1 MKKIIVTAVFCA
13 FAQAAVF
20 ADDVLKENEN
30 LFKEPSGD
38 PLQEVEKDISASKS
52 IESRKNVAMWPAVFA
67 IFELP
72 ETPDVVGLRFT
83 FPYSTKQESVTG
95 FDVGLWGRCQY
106 FEGFQLNVIRNDAR
120 ERCSGFQVGLY
131 NTIGRGSLG
140 GIQIGLWNEA
150 HSVNGIQ
157 AGVINLAGDAFGFQI
172 GLINRCET
180 MNGFQ
185 AGLINV
191 IRDAEVVFCPLVNI
205 GF

>member
-1 MKKIIVTAVFCA
+1 MKKLFTVFALCLLSLNSLY
-13 FAQAAVF
+13 

-30 LFKEPSGD
+30 LFKDSSGD
-38 PLQEVEKDISASKS
+38 PLQEVDKQLGDKKFLEQK
-52 IESRKNVAMWPAVFA
+52 KNAAIWPAVFA

-72 ETPDVVGLRFT
+72 ETPDLVGIRFT
-83 FPYSTKQESVTG
+83 VPFSTKQESITG
-95 FDVGLWGRCQY
+95 IDVGLWGRCQY
-106 FEGFQLNVIRNDAR
+106 FEGLQLSLIRNDAR
-120 ERCSGFQVGLY
+120 ERCSGLQVGMY
-131 NTIGRGSLG
+131 NTIGRGTLG
-140 GIQIGLWNEA
+140 GIQVGLWNEA

-157 AGVINLAGDAFGFQI
+157 AGIVNIAGDASGFQV

-185 AGLINV
+185 IGAINV